1 MKNILTIFLLLVIV
15 PTCTANTLYIEQDET
30 AAFIT
35 FSSDQQISIAAYVLQ
50 LNFSPGTNIVA
61 LEPEP
66 PFMGA
71 VNIVQEGNYAKI
83 SGFAIEPAPKNRLAT
98 VSYTGGGEPEIIV
111 IELYDSDSKPVTVTN
126 RQMTPAVIPTATP
139 TLPIYNPNP
148 GYVSPGISG
157 YSASTGVAGGTQ
169 PSASRESTQTTSGV
183 TPLQTQLLQE
193 DQGAAS
199 PVQSPVHELQTP
211 LATLEG
217 KTAVPVPQKA
227 PTNCSILIGALI
239 FTLIVFERRRK
250 PF

>member
-1 MKNILTIFLLLVIV
+1 LLVIV

-98 VSYTGGGEPEIIV
+98 LSYTGGDKPEIIV
-111 IELYDSDSKPVTVTN
+111 IELYDSDSKLVTVTN
-126 RQMTPAVIPTATP
+126 RQMTPPATPTATP
-139 TLPIYNPNP
+139 ALPIYNPSP
-148 GYVSPGISG
+148 GYVSPGTSG
-157 YSASTGVAGGTQ
+157 YSTSTDVTGSTQ
-169 PSASRESTQTTSGV
+169 PSVSPESTQTTSGI
-183 TPLQTQLLQE
+183 TPIQTQPTRE
-193 DQGAAS
+193 DQGPTP
-199 PVQSPVHELQTP
+199 PVQSPAHELQAPSATP
-211 LATLEG
+211 EE
-217 KTAVPVPQKA
+217 KTAIPNAQATPI
-227 PTNCSILIGALI
+227 NCSMLIGVLI
-239 FTLIVFERRRK
+239 FTLITFERRRK

>member
-1 MKNILTIFLLLVIV
+1 MKNILAFFLLLAII
-15 PTCTANTLYIEQDET
+15 PMCTANSLYIEQDEAT
-30 AAFIT
+30 AFIT
-35 FSSDQQISIAAYVLQ
+35 FSSDQSIDIAAYVLQ

-98 VSYTGGGEPEIIV
+98 VSYTGGDKPEIIV

-126 RQMTPAVIPTATP
+126 RQVTPAVTPTATP
-139 TLPIYNPNP
+139 ALPIYNSNP
-148 GYVSPGISG
+148 GYVSPGTSG
-157 YSASTGVAGGTQ
+157 YSAGTGIAGGTQ
-169 PSASRESTQTTSGV
+169 PSTPRESTQATSGV
-183 TPLQTQLLQE
+183 TPLQTQPLQE
-193 DQGAAS
+193 DQSTAP
-199 PVQSPVHELQTP
+199 PVQSPAHELQTP
-211 LATLEG
+211 SATPEG